1 MNLDKPSVPF
11 VVKYPWYMKLLVLP
25 LIPILVIAF
34 LPNPTPIAFELW
46 EQQNLVFQLCM
57 LLCAVMIPA
66 GIAEVFFFR
75 MVFTESGIER
85 RNKFLRKDF
94 RPYSEIDVVEYRPDS
109 SFQPASLIITFLD
122 ARTIRLYSGLA
133 NLETVG
139 KIIDTYSNRPVF
151 KV

>member
-1 MNLDKPSVPF
+1 MNLDRPSVPY

-25 LIPILVIAF
+25 LIPIILLLF
-34 LPNPTPIAFELW
+34 LPNPTPVFFELW
-46 EQQNLVFQLCM
+46 EQQNLVFRLCM
-57 LLCAVMIPA
+57 LLGVVMIPA
-66 GIAEVFFFR
+66 GIAEIFFFR

-94 RPYSEIDVVEYRPDS
+94 RPYSEIDVVEYRSDS
-109 SFQPASLIITFLD
+109 SLQPASLIITFLD
-122 ARTIRLYSGLA
+122 ARTIRLFSGLA

-139 KIIDTYSNRPVF
+139 KIIDTYSDRPVF